1 MMGEL
6 PCLPTCLPSQHAARV
21 PSAIGVPGLHTQQR
35 PASFLGVMELCSWAR
50 GPAWASSGRDLCLH
64 KSVLWE
70 KQVKG
75 MPVRVLVLFILSFVS
90 GGSIVTAGA
99 LPCPVADSVGS
110 DSQDSCEQSS

>member
-1 MMGEL
+1 M
-6 PCLPTCLPSQHAARV
+6 
-21 PSAIGVPGLHTQQR
+21 
-35 PASFLGVMELCSWAR
+35 
-50 GPAWASSGRDLCLH
+50 
-64 KSVLWE
+64 
-70 KQVKG
+70 KG